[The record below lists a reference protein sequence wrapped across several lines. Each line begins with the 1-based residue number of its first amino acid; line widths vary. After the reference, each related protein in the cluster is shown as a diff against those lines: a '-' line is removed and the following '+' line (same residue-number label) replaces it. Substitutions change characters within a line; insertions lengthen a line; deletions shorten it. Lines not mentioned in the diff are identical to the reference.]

1 MNSLA
6 AHLKTSIATEMYLTI
21 LELADLGGQ
30 NIVYHIN
37 LSSLVLLGSRET
49 FCIV

>member
-1 MNSLA
+1 MNILA

-21 LELADLGGQ
+21 LELADIGGPNVVYRI
-30 NIVYHIN
+30 NI
-37 LSSLVLLGSRET
+37 SSLVLLQSHEM